1 MALIHGLTTVG
12 TAGTAVQATADTRRV
27 MRLWAFRESGS
38 SGRAYLSSAATA
50 GMDIDTA
57 AQLFEF
63 LTPSKAGDP
72 ASTVRASDL
81 YFDVSVSGEK
91 VNWTMLVI

>member
-1 MALIHGLTTVG
+1 
-12 TAGTAVQATADTRRV
+12 
-27 MRLWAFRESGS
+27 
-38 SGRAYLSSAATA
+38 
-50 GMDIDTA
+50 MDIDTA

-63 LTPSKAGDP
+63 LTPSKAWDP